1 MKKIML
7 FSGLMMGLCIID
19 TTAMEKQIPIFEE
32 AGFEKT
38 IGDNIAKAT
47 LHLMLAEDPANPIKT
62 KADLEKMELML
73 DQITDLDEDLGTKL
87 LNALGQR
94 LMRKLELELDV
105 RYQRDPAKKALL
117 EAQLESKLQELALE
131 EPLLYAVMT
140 SIGLKGNDAIK
151 NKMLHVVAVPG
162 FTLTEDALATLELIV
177 NEINVLDEITWIQV
191 RERLASEMKPIETLM
206 RDLLRMK
213 AEEALSEE
221 DYTMTGDAE
230 VLGKLENKIKRIRN
244 LLAIAE
250 AKSHHGI
257 ELLQ

>member
-7 FSGLMMGLCIID
+7 FSGLMMALTIID

-131 EPLLYAVMT
+131 EPLLYALMT
-140 SIGLKGNDAIK
+140 SIGLKGDDAIK
-151 NKMLHVVAVPG
+151 NKMLLLVSNPG
-162 FTLTEDALATLELIV
+162 FTLTEDALATTELIG
-177 NEINVLDEITWIQV
+177 NEINVLDEITWIYV
-191 RERLASEMKPIETLM
+191 HERLTAEMKLIETM
-206 RDLLRMK
+206 MEDLLRMK

-221 DYTMTGDAE
+221 DYAMTRDDE
-230 VLGKLENKIKRIRN
+230 ILRNLENKIKRIRN
-244 LLAIAE
+244 LLVIAE